1 MKENETTWNG
11 YPVHGNTSLLDYIV
25 ESEGYI
31 NLDKDDL
38 VNTLSESG
46 QNYVASGQADD
57 LAKAF
62 TEVVAELSD
71 HFHNASK
78 ILIQFICGS
87 RQVEM
92 SELQK
97 ITTELSQVN
106 KDASVLWGTASDATI
121 GNDFKVIMVVSA

>member
-87 RQVEM
+87 RQVET